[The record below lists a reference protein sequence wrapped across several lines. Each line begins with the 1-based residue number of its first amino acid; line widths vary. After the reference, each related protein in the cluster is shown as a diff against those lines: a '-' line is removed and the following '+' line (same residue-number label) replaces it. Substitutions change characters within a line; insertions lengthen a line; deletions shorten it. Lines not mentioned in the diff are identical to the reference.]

1 MSRFFPSAKRSLDS
15 LLNLITDLVADGL
28 LFFRLLLRSKRPKLT
43 LVDRLLWVW
52 LSRTWSGWRPA
63 LAIVRPETV
72 VAWHRKGF
80 RLFWTWKVRHGQ
92 LGRPVIS
99 REVRDLIRKMCR
111 ENPSSGAPPI
121 HGELLAI
128 C

>member
-1 MSRFFPSAKRSLDS
+1 
-15 LLNLITDLVADGL
+15 
-28 LFFRLLLRSKRPKLT
+28 
-43 LVDRLLWVW
+43 VDRLLWVW
-52 LSRTWSGWRPA
+52 LSRIWSGWRPA

-111 ENPSSGAPPI
+111 ENPCW
-121 HGELLAI
+121 GE
-128 C
+128 